1 MYVLHK
7 YLQNEQLSEW
17 QWHPEGS
24 QATKLAAAV
33 QLATNHLI
41 YVSGSSSILRKK
53 LGGRTVRTSLLTM
66 DDEKDSIKVDPDS
79 SMDLWAESQGNR
91 IYSELSLFAG
101 ALRMICHICV

>member
-1 MYVLHK
+1 
-7 YLQNEQLSEW
+7 
-17 QWHPEGS
+17 
-24 QATKLAAAV
+24 
-33 QLATNHLI
+33 
-41 YVSGSSSILRKK
+41 
-53 LGGRTVRTSLLTM
+53 M